1 VKTDSGH
8 AWALYITPLTTGQ
21 KFDNPPPGNK
31 IEVLEVGDE
40 PTQHIEAK
48 AKNAFWRITMLFQF

>member
-1 VKTDSGH
+1 VRN
-8 AWALYITPLTTGQ
+8 LTTGQ

-40 PTQHIEAK
+40 PTQYIEAK

>member
-1 VKTDSGH
+1 VRN
-8 AWALYITPLTTGQ
+8 LTTGQ